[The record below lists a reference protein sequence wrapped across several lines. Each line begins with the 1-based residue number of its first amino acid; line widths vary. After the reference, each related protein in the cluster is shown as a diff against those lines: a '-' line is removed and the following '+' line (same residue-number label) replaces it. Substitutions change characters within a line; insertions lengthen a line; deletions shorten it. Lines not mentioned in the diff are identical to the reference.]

1 MRSIFRFVCM
11 SESRQQGSFMS
22 SFRLLGTNK
31 IFLSVCALAVG
42 AVLKM
47 HTVI

>member
-1 MRSIFRFVCM
+1 MSLDNKGPLLHALCRSLEWNHENLPFSLHV
-11 SESRQQGSFMS
+11 
-22 SFRLLGTNK
+22 
-31 IFLSVCALAVG
+31 VG

>member
-1 MRSIFRFVCM
+1 MHYVVLST
-11 SESRQQGSFMS
+11 
-22 SFRLLGTNK
+22 GTNK
-31 IFLSVCALAVG
+31 MFLSVCALAVG